1 MTSCDLDPAHKVH
14 ILRDFSAGVSI
25 DLCGW
30 RITKNGIKR
39 CNLQITN
46 ILIDKPYIYINML
59 CTCWVDRY
67 FYFTNAMAKRQSCM
81 GSANHKMA
89 FSG

>member
-1 MTSCDLDPAHKVH
+1 
-14 ILRDFSAGVSI
+14 
-25 DLCGW
+25 
-30 RITKNGIKR
+30 
-39 CNLQITN
+39 
-46 ILIDKPYIYINML
+46 ML